1 MFGSDI
7 CTCRPYLIY
16 GIEEAV
22 KEAQKGGSGGEYN
35 RFHFTLPMSSSA
47 WIFRI
52 LYPFGTWDIIWILK
66 SVRFLIISVLHLS
79 TKASRRLLTLLCSS
93 R

>member
-22 KEAQKGGSGGEYN
+22 KEAQKGGSGGKYT
-35 RFHFTLPMSSSA
+35 RFHFTTLIFKSVC
-47 WIFRI
+47 IFR
-52 LYPFGTWDIIWILK
+52 
-66 SVRFLIISVLHLS
+66 S
-79 TKASRRLLTLLCSS
+79 LCSMKHGQQFGFPNTFAFYAILVPCFLS
-93 R
+93 RFTGNY

>member
-35 RFHFTLPMSSSA
+35 QFHFTPPMSLMFEYLVFHIYLDVLDLDPQICLLSHA
-47 WIFRI
+47 IFAPRF
-52 LYPFGTWDIIWILK
+52 PFKT
-66 SVRFLIISVLHLS
+66 
-79 TKASRRLLTLLCSS
+79 SRQLLTP
-93 R
+93 